1 MHDLLPITASGWWA
15 DDLTLPLAVQ
25 LGLWLVR
32 PRSMGLSNALRDRD
46 IHFCE
51 IGEIVDA
58 AKTPDEHPTAVDDGE
73 TRERQQRRHRAALL
87 DHLIRPQPQ

>member
-58 AKTPDEHPTAVDDGE
+58 AKTPDEHPTAVM
-73 TRERQQRRHRAALL
+73 TARRVNASNDATAPHYS
-87 DHLIRPQPQ
+87 IT